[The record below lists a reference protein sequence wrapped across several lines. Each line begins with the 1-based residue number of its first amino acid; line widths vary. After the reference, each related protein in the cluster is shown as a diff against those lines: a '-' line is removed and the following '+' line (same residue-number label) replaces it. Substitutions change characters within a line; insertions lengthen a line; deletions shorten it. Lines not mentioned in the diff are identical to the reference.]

1 MELQRKERRVGF
13 GYMNLDL
20 TETSPVE
27 GVVGM
32 YRVTESVKMG
42 KVIRISRPT
51 VDKKFED

>member
-1 MELQRKERRVGF
+1 
-13 GYMNLDL
+13 MNLDI

-32 YRVTESVKMG
+32 YRVTESVRMD
-42 KVIRISRPT
+42 KVIRISRLT